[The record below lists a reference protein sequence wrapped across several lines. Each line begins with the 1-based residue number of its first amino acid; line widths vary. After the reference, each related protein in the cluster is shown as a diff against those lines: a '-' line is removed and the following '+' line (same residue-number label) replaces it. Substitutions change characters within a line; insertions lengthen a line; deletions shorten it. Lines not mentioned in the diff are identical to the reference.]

1 MALIYSLVFFY
12 STNIY
17 WEPVLY
23 QIHAK
28 FWELKE
34 NCRTMF
40 LLPFALESF
49 LFISSIRLRKHT
61 LGFQIWPDSCLRTL
75 ASCPTLLRNFSKF
88 YFWSFWTSAL
98 PWIFTSLVSAIFSP
112 FWLLHSFTGW
122 KIGNRQGGRGWLN
135 MLSENSINETKCSCK
150 KICFRSELPHKSRI
164 SFKSKLVLKLEMDTC
179 NTLRSVQSKKKYKIL
194 LHGKLELLNIT
205 IFFFFLYFIG

>member
-1 MALIYSLVFFY
+1 
-12 STNIY
+12 
-17 WEPVLY
+17 
-23 QIHAK
+23 
-28 FWELKE
+28 
-34 NCRTMF
+34 
-40 LLPFALESF
+40 
-49 LFISSIRLRKHT
+49 
-61 LGFQIWPDSCLRTL
+61 
-75 ASCPTLLRNFSKF
+75 
-88 YFWSFWTSAL
+88 
-98 PWIFTSLVSAIFSP
+98 
-112 FWLLHSFTGW
+112 
-122 KIGNRQGGRGWLN
+122 